1 MAFPYK
7 TISTNVDSVNSG
19 SFYDQSDLDTIL
31 SGSSVDKFFGA
42 SEQDIIEFSVY
53 DIDGNLQVWNT
64 VPVNPIYNVISKTY
78 KDVDQNVLTYN
89 YKQYNSGYI
98 VSFDRTI
105 LFDTLTQL
113 SSSNIVN
120 GNHIV
125 SYNSLRNIGGTPTYP
140 LTIKNISVSR
150 KELQLIPSFKS
161 DATDEVQS
169 LINLELE
176 AFATKKFL
184 IRDIVPVLIQQLD
197 SYQIYS
203 KSDELIKNNKQIF
216 QIMKATFGF
225 RTDLDVI
232 NFLNETY
239 IGFKKPIK
247 GNDNQIIYDVFEGI
261 SGYLKDWLYTYYKN
275 VKSSAELQATFQYVI
290 NKATVIRLRKLNTYF
305 ATSVVN
311 QVLITNFIT
320 NIFYDNF
327 IRNVINQIDVDYKN
341 KYFSYLQNALNFGNN
356 NFLPILNYEGYID
369 NGIVNIIIKLLDYL
383 PKSIGLRDRCWISN
397 VSLQPMIQKLILNAP
412 VVKKRFKI
420 AGPNF
425 KVKVDDYKSKPVNYQ
440 SSNNL
445 KVSNTQTNQI
455 QFYKKLTEL
464 NVNYSDFSEF
474 ILFSSAELRI
484 KLFLNKLSKI
494 NSLNSKLVQ
503 YTTSSIS
510 ASAAI
515 SSSYS
520 VDYNSVQSQIDTIY
534 SGFDGYDVYLNSL
547 PSASLSGDALTTYI
561 NESIE
566 YDKNNRDSLINN
578 TPEYI
583 VIDGDNSDYL
593 IFLSMIG
600 HHFDNI
606 YLYYKKFPTLQY
618 VDNIEFSTD
627 NSVLTNNSSSY
638 ISSFANTLLEQFGWK
653 PISSFD
659 SSTIAD
665 TYLTGSNSVSDDE
678 KLKTIWNRIL
688 RNLPILYKTKGTEEC
703 VRLLANIYGIPH
715 SLLNIKEFGGNNI
728 SQEDQS
734 SYVFDQK
741 YYFTKYQG
749 KNEVVLL
756 PIPAQ
761 LKSLEFKFKLDPNYS
776 FPQNIPIYFMKNVNS
791 NWNIR
796 IVKDVKD
803 KCGKIIFSFEFQD
816 LIIDDIPIFNG
827 KIYSALVKIT
837 SAVDQFDAGTD
848 IPSYLEFRVVCVE
861 DDRLIFDTK
870 KSLVIGDEL
879 TQFFYTSGTIYMGN
893 YSGSGNLFYGNI
905 DKINIWSSE
914 LNDEAFLDHA
924 RNFDAYNNY
933 SSSLTYS
940 DLYYRYSVDY
950 PVNIYTGSTY
960 YKLGNANKYYNSVTA
975 SLYNFPQSTTTIV
988 NCVETSASVFPYQFD
1003 EIDIRQNIKL
1013 DNAGPNKYKN
1023 IKINKV
1029 TENVMARLMPTE
1041 RSVVSNTVTQDSNLI
1056 GVYISPFKIRDDDIN
1071 NFLGNYNLMNE
1082 IGSPD
1087 ELYSDQYDSL
1097 RILRNQ
1103 YNTNNLSEKVLY
1115 QEFLTLYKHYFDGS
1129 FFTTAKQL
1137 FPVRAKIIDGILIEP
1152 SIIERSKYQ
1161 NRPIDSGVINDFN
1174 VSAYDR
1180 AYTVSGSNISMLP
1193 SDISSKIAKNGN
1205 ETIGYLN
1212 NYISN
1217 YISDAEVLK
1226 RRSVFVINGNYVDR
1240 DRTGSLQTY
1249 TAYSSS
1255 TNQLLIVNNISAS
1268 KEFNFYNFNLSGSQ
1282 HGSSDSIDSISY
1294 PKGHLSTLNH
1304 PLMSFSVVKLE
1315 KNSIS
1320 SSVFIKS
1327 QQTIY
1332 TTVNDRGI
1340 PDGSLPVEISS
1351 TNKDINQISLTTS

>member
-31 SGSSVDKFFGA
+31 SGSAVDKYFGT

-53 DIDGNLQVWNT
+53 DIDGNLQIWNT

-78 KDVDQNVLTYN
+78 KDVNQNVLTYN

-98 VSFDRTI
+98 VSFDRTT

-125 SYNSLRNIGGTPTYP
+125 SYNSIRNIGGTPAYP

-150 KELQLIPSFKS
+150 KELQLIPSFNVDS
-161 DATDEVQS
+161 TDEAKT

-184 IRDIVPVLIQQLD
+184 IRDIVPVLVQQLD

-203 KSDELIKNNKQIF
+203 QSEELIKNNKQTF
-216 QIMKATFGF
+216 QIMKTTFGF

-239 IGFKKPIK
+239 IGFTKPIQ
-247 GNDNQIIYDVFEGI
+247 GNDNQVIYDVFEGI
-261 SGYLKDWLYTYYKN
+261 AGYLKDWLYTYYKN
-275 VKSSAELQATFQYVI
+275 VESAAQLQTTFQYII
-290 NKATVIRLRKLNTYF
+290 NKATEIRLRKLNTF
-305 ATSVVN
+305 FGTSVVN
-311 QVLITNFIT
+311 QVVITNFIT
-320 NIFYDNF
+320 HIFYDNF
-327 IRNVINQIDVDYKN
+327 IKNVIDQIYIDYQN
-341 KYFSYLQNALNFGNN
+341 KYFNYLQNALNFGNN
-356 NFLPILNYEGYID
+356 NFLPILNYEGYVE
-369 NGIVNIIIKLLDYL
+369 NGIVNIIVKLLDYL

-397 VSLQPMIQKLILNAP
+397 ISLQPMIQKLILNAP

-440 SSNNL
+440 SSNDL
-445 KVSNTQTNQI
+445 KLSNTQTTQV

-464 NVNYSDFSEF
+464 NINYSDFSEF

-494 NSLNSKLVQ
+494 NSLNTKLVQ
-503 YTTSSIS
+503 YTSASIS
-510 ASAAI
+510 ASSAI

-520 VDYNSVQSQIDTIY
+520 IDYTSVQSQIDTIY
-534 SGFDGYDVYLNSL
+534 NGFDGYDVYLNSL

-566 YDKNNRDSLINN
+566 YDKDNRDSLINN

-583 VIDGDNSDYL
+583 VVDGDNSDYL

-618 VDNIEFSTD
+618 VDDVEFPTEDSI
-627 NSVLTNNSSSY
+627 LTNASSSY
-638 ISSFANTLLEQFGWK
+638 ISSFANVLLEQFGWK

-659 SSTIAD
+659 SSTIAA

-749 KNEVVLL
+749 KNEAVLVPTKL
-756 PIPAQ
+756 PLQGI
-761 LKSLEFKFKLDPNYS
+761 EFKFRVDVNYS
-776 FPQNIPIYFMKNVNS
+776 FPQNKRVYLMT
-791 NWNIR
+791 NITSDWS
-796 IVKDVKD
+796 ISVVKSVKD
-803 KCGKIIFSFEFQD
+803 KCGSIIATFEESEMIIED
-816 LIIDDIPIFNG
+816 LPIFNG
-827 KIYSALVKIT
+827 KIYSVLLQVIPAG
-837 SAVDQFDAGTD
+837 DQFDSGNGK
-848 IPSYLEFRVVCVE
+848 PSYIQFKVVSVE
-861 DDRLIFDTK
+861 DDRLIFNAS
-870 KSLVIGDEL
+870 KSLLVAPSYADL
-879 TQFFYTSGTIYMGN
+879 FYSSSTVYIGN
-893 YSGSGNLFYGNI
+893 YVAGNNFHGNI

-914 LNDEAFLDHA
+914 LSNEAFLDHA

-933 SSSLTYS
+933 TSSTTYS

-950 PVNIYTGSTY
+950 PINIYTASTY
-960 YKLGNANKYYNSVTA
+960 YPLSNANKYYNTITA
-975 SLYNFPQSTTTIV
+975 SVYNFPQTTTTIV
-988 NCVETSASVFPYQFD
+988 NCAEISTSVFPYQFD

-1023 IKINKV
+1023 LKINKV
-1029 TENVMARLMPTE
+1029 TETTMARLMPSE

-1056 GVYISPFKIRDDDIN
+1056 GVYIAPFKIRDDDIT
-1071 NFLGNYNLMNE
+1071 NFLGNYNLMNS

-1087 ELYSDQYDSL
+1087 QLYVDQYDSL

-1103 YNTNNLSEKVLY
+1103 YNTNNLAEKVLY

-1137 FPVRAKIIDGILIEP
+1137 FPARAKIIDGILIEP
-1152 SIIERSKYQ
+1152 SILERSKYQ

-1174 VSAYDR
+1174 VSAFNR
-1180 AYTVSGSNISMLP
+1180 AYTVSSSNVPMLS
-1193 SDISSKIAKNGN
+1193 SDISSNVPKNGN
-1205 ETIGYLN
+1205 KTTGYLN

-1217 YISDAEVLK
+1217 YISDASVLK
-1226 RRSVFVINGNYVDR
+1226 RRSVFVIDGNYVDR
-1240 DRTGSLQTY
+1240 DRTGSLHTY

-1268 KEFNFYNFNLSGSQ
+1268 KQFSVYNFNLSGSQ
-1282 HGSSDSIDSISY
+1282 SASADSIDKTSY
-1294 PKGHLSTLNH
+1294 PKGHLSTLSY
-1304 PLMSFSVVKLE
+1304 PLMSFSVIKLE
-1315 KNSIS
+1315 QNSLS

-1340 PDGSLPVEISS
+1340 PDGSLPVEIS
-1351 TNKDINQISLTTS
+1351 NVNRDINQISLTTS

>member
-31 SGSSVDKFFGA
+31 SGSTMDKYFGA

-53 DIDGNLQVWNT
+53 DIDGNMQVWNT
-64 VPVNPIYNVISKTY
+64 VPVKPIYNVVSKTY

-98 VSFDRTI
+98 ISFNRDI
-105 LFDTLTQL
+105 LFDTLTNL

-125 SYNSLRNIGGTPTYP
+125 SYNSIRNVGGTQTYP
-140 LTIKNISVSR
+140 LIIKNISVSR
-150 KELQLIPSFKS
+150 KELQLIPSFKV
-161 DATDEVQS
+161 DPNDELQT

-184 IRDIVPVLIQQLD
+184 IRDIIPVLVSQID

-203 KSDELIKNNKQIF
+203 QADELIKNNKQTF
-216 QIMKATFGF
+216 QIMRTTFGF

-239 IGFKKPIK
+239 IGFTKPIQ
-247 GNDNQIIYDVFEGI
+247 GNDNQVIYDIFEGI
-261 SGYLKDWLYTYYKN
+261 AGYLKDWLYTYYKN
-275 VKSSAELQATFQYVI
+275 VESADELQKEFQYII
-290 NKATVIRLRKLNTYF
+290 NKATEIRLKKVNTF
-305 ATSVVN
+305 FGTNAVN
-311 QVLITNFIT
+311 QALITNFIT

-327 IRNVINQIDVDYKN
+327 IKNVINQINIDYQN
-341 KYFSYLQNALNFGNN
+341 KYFNYLQNALNFGNN
-356 NFLPILNYEGYID
+356 NFLPILNYEGYVE
-369 NGIVNIIIKLLDYL
+369 NGVINVIVKLLDYL
-383 PKSIGLRDRCWISN
+383 PKAIGLRDRCWISN
-397 VSLQPMIQKLILNAP
+397 ISLKPLIQKLILNAP
-412 VVKKRFKI
+412 VVKKRYKI

-425 KVKVDDYKSKPVNYQ
+425 KIKVDDYKSKPVNYQ
-440 SSNNL
+440 SSADL
-445 KVSNTQTNQI
+445 KLSSTQTTQVD
-455 QFYKKLTEL
+455 FYKKITEL
-464 NVNYSDFSEF
+464 NVDYSDFAEF

-484 KLFLNKLSKI
+484 KLYLNKLSKI
-494 NSLNSKLVQ
+494 NSLNAKLNQ
-503 YTTSSIS
+503 YASSSIS
-510 ASAAI
+510 ASTAI
-515 SSSYS
+515 SSSYA
-520 VDYNSVQSQIDTIY
+520 VDYNSVQNQINTIY
-534 SGFDGYDVYLNSL
+534 NGFDGYDVYLNSL
-547 PSASLSGDALTTYI
+547 PSASLAGDALTTYI
-561 NESIE
+561 NDAIE
-566 YDKNNRDSLINN
+566 YDKDNRDSLINN
-578 TPEYI
+578 TPEYL
-583 VIDGDNSDYL
+583 VVDSDNSDYL

-618 VDNIEFSTD
+618 VDNVEFPTEDSALT
-627 NSVLTNNSSSY
+627 SVSASY
-638 ISSFANTLLEQFGWK
+638 VSSFANVLLEQFGWK

-659 SSTIAD
+659 SSTIAN

-749 KNEVVLL
+749 QREAVLL
-756 PIPAQ
+756 PAPPT
-761 LKSLEFKFKLDPNYS
+761 LKAIEFKFRVDTDYS
-776 FPQNIPIYFMKNVNS
+776 FAQDDPVYLMTNYNND
-791 NWNIR
+791 WNIR
-796 IVKDVKD
+796 IVKTLKD
-803 KCGKIIFSFEFQD
+803 KCGKIIASFENTD
-816 LIIDDIPIFNG
+816 LVIDDIPIFNG
-827 KIYSALVKIT
+827 KVYSVLLKVI
-837 SAVDQFDAGTD
+837 SAADQFDSGGGN
-848 IPSYLEFRVVCVE
+848 PSYLQFRVVCIE
-861 DDRLIFDTK
+861 DDRLIFDTT
-870 KSLVIGDEL
+870 KSLVIPYEY
-879 TQFFYTSGTIYMGN
+879 TQFFYTSGTIYIGN
-893 YSGSGNLFYGNI
+893 YYTANNFYGNI
-905 DKINIWSSE
+905 DKINVWSSE
-914 LNDEAFLDHA
+914 LSDESFLDHA

-933 SSSLTYS
+933 SASATYS

-950 PVNIYTGSTY
+950 PVNIYTGSTF
-960 YKLGNANKYYNSVTA
+960 YKLSNANKYYSALTS
-975 SLYNFPQSTTTIV
+975 SLYNFPQTTTTIV
-988 NCVETSASVFPYQFD
+988 NCAEVSTSVFPYQFD
-1003 EIDIRQNIKL
+1003 EINIRQNIKL

-1023 IKINKV
+1023 LKINKV
-1029 TENVMARLMPTE
+1029 TENVVARLMPSE

-1056 GVYISPFKIRDDDIN
+1056 GVYIAPFKVRDDDIT
-1071 NFLGNYNLMNE
+1071 NFLGNYNLME
-1082 IGSPD
+1082 KIGSPD
-1087 ELYSDQYDSL
+1087 ELYKEQYDAL

-1103 YNTNNLSEKVLY
+1103 YNTNNLAEKVLY

-1137 FPVRAKIIDGILIEP
+1137 FPARAKIIDGILIEP

-1161 NRPIDSGVINDFN
+1161 HRPIDSGVINDFN
-1174 VSAYDR
+1174 VSAFNK

-1193 SDISSKIAKNGN
+1193 AEVSSNVAKNGH
-1205 ETIGYLN
+1205 ETTGYLN

-1217 YISDAEVLK
+1217 YISDSDVLQ
-1226 RRSVFVINGNYVDR
+1226 RRSVFVVNGNYVGR
-1240 DRTGSLQTY
+1240 DKTGSLQTY
-1249 TAYSSS
+1249 TAYSSN
-1255 TNQLLIVNNISAS
+1255 TNEMLVINSVSAS
-1268 KEFNFYNFNLSGSQ
+1268 KQFIQYNFNLSGSQ
-1282 HGSSDSIDSISY
+1282 TSSADSIDRVSY

-1315 KNSIS
+1315 DNSVS
-1320 SSVFIKS
+1320 SSIFIKS

-1351 TNKDINQISLTTS
+1351 VNKDINQISLTTS

>member
-19 SFYDQSDLDTIL
+19 SFYDQADLDTIL
-31 SGSSVDKFFGA
+31 SGSSVDKYFGA
-42 SEQDIIEFSVY
+42 SEQDVVEFSVY
-53 DIDGNLQVWNT
+53 DIDGNLQVWNN
-64 VPVNPIYNVISKTY
+64 VPVNPIYNVVNKTY
-78 KDVDQNVLTYN
+78 KDVDQKVLTYN

-98 VSFDRTI
+98 ISFNRDI
-105 LFDTLTQL
+105 LFDTLTHL
-113 SSSNIVN
+113 SSSNITN

-125 SYNSLRNIGGTPTYP
+125 SYNSIRNIGGTPEYP
-140 LTIKNISVSR
+140 LIIKNISVSR
-150 KELQLIPSFKS
+150 KELQLIPSFKT
-161 DATDEVQS
+161 DVNDEVQS

-184 IRDIVPVLIQQLD
+184 IRDIIPVLTQKLD
-197 SYQIYS
+197 GYQIYAQS
-203 KSDELIKNNKQIF
+203 EELIKNNKQTF

-239 IGFKKPIK
+239 IGFTKPIQ
-247 GNDNQIIYDVFEGI
+247 GNDNQIIYDVFDGI
-261 SGYLKDWLYTYYKN
+261 LVYLKNWLYTYYKN
-275 VKSSAELQATFQYVI
+275 VESAAQLQAHFQYII
-290 NKATVIRLRKLNTYF
+290 NKATEIRLRKVNTF
-305 ATSVVN
+305 FGANVVN
-311 QVLITNFIT
+311 QALITNFIT
-320 NIFYDNF
+320 HIFYDNF
-327 IRNVINQIDVDYKN
+327 IKNVVNQINVDYQN
-341 KYFSYLQNALNFGNN
+341 KYFNYLQNALNFGNN
-356 NFLPILNYEGYID
+356 NFITILNYEGYIE
-369 NGIVNIIIKLLDYL
+369 NSITNIIVKLLDYL

-397 VSLQPMIQKLILNAP
+397 ISLQPMIQKLILNAP
-412 VVKKRFKI
+412 VVKRRFKI

-425 KVKVDDYKSKPVNYQ
+425 NVKVDDYKSKPVNYQ
-440 SSNNL
+440 SSNDL
-445 KVSNTQTNQI
+445 KLSQTQNTQVD
-455 QFYKKLTEL
+455 FYKKLTEL
-464 NVNYSDFSEF
+464 NINYNDFSEF

-494 NSLNSKLVQ
+494 NALTTKLSQ
-503 YTTSSIS
+503 YASASIS
-510 ASAAI
+510 ASTAI

-520 VDYNSVQSQIDTIY
+520 VDYNNVQTQINTIY
-534 SGFDGYDVYLNSL
+534 NGFDGYDVYLNSL
-547 PSASLSGDALTTYI
+547 PSASLAGDALTTYL
-561 NESIE
+561 NEAIE
-566 YDKNNRDSLINN
+566 YDTNNRDSLINN
-578 TPEYI
+578 TPEY
-583 VIDGDNSDYL
+583 VVVDSDNSDYL

-618 VDNIEFSTD
+618 VDNVEFPTD
-627 NSVLTNNSSSY
+627 DSILTNVSSSY
-638 ISSFANTLLEQFGWK
+638 LSSFANVLLGQFGWK

-659 SSTIAD
+659 SSTIAA

-749 KNEVVLL
+749 QNEVILL
-756 PIPAQ
+756 PAPTT
-761 LKSLEFKFKLDPNYS
+761 LKSLEFKFKLDPDYA
-776 FPQNIPIYFMKNVNS
+776 FPQNIPVYL
-791 NWNIR
+791 IR
-796 IVKDVKD
+796 NYGGDWIIRVIKDVKD
-803 KCGKIIFSFEFQD
+803 KCGKIILSFEAQD

-827 KIYSALVKIT
+827 KIYSVLIKVK
-837 SAVDQFDAGTD
+837 SATNDFDTGSGN
-848 IPSYLEFRVVCVE
+848 PSYLTFRVVCVE
-861 DDRLIFDTK
+861 DDRLIFDTTK
-870 KSLVIGDEL
+870 TAVISDAF
-879 TQFFYTSGTIYMGN
+879 TQFFYSSGTIYAGN
-893 YSGSGNLFYGNI
+893 YGGSGNLFHGNI

-914 LNDEAFLDHA
+914 LSDDAFLDHA

-933 SSSLTYS
+933 SSSTTYS

-950 PVNIYTGSTY
+950 PVNLYTSSGFYRLT
-960 YKLGNANKYYNSVTA
+960 NANKYYSNVTA
-975 SLYNFPQSTTTIV
+975 SLYNFPQTTTTII
-988 NCVETSASVFPYQFD
+988 NCAEVSTSLFPYQFE
-1003 EIDIRQNIKL
+1003 EINTRQNIKL

-1023 IKINKV
+1023 LKINKV

-1071 NFLGNYNLMNE
+1071 NFLGNYNLMDK
-1082 IGSPD
+1082 IGSPN
-1087 ELYSDQYDSL
+1087 ELYAEQYESL

-1103 YNTNNLSEKVLY
+1103 YNTNNLAEKVLY

-1129 FFTTAKQL
+1129 FFTTARQL
-1137 FPVRAKIIDGILIEP
+1137 FPARSKIIDGILIEP

-1161 NRPIDSGVINDFN
+1161 NKPIDSGVFNDFN
-1174 VSAYDR
+1174 VSAFDR
-1180 AYTVSGSNISMLP
+1180 AYTVTGSNVQMLP
-1193 SDISSKIAKNGN
+1193 TDISSHIAKNGN
-1205 ETIGYLN
+1205 ETTGYLN

-1217 YISDAEVLK
+1217 YISDSDVLK

-1249 TAYSSS
+1249 TAYCS
-1255 TNQLLIVNNISAS
+1255 TDDQWLTINNTSAS
-1268 KEFNFYNFNLSGSQ
+1268 QQFIAYNFNLSGSVT
-1282 HGSSDSIDSISY
+1282 SSADSIDYISY
-1294 PKGHLSTLNH
+1294 PKGHLSTLSR
-1304 PLMSFSVVKLE
+1304 PLACFTVIKLE

-1320 SSVFIKS
+1320 SSIFIKS

-1332 TTVNDRGI
+1332 TTVNDKGI
-1340 PDGSLPVEISS
+1340 PDGSLPVEISKV
-1351 TNKDINQISLTTS
+1351 NKDINQLSLTTS